1 MVKKYNKKSCHLE
14 YTLSMFGSKWKT
26 IILWYLG
33 KYGIHRYGE
42 LKKVLTGITAKM
54 LTSSLKELE
63 ADELIIRK
71 QYNQIPPKVEYSIS
85 ERGKELLPIIYEMY
99 DWGEKN
105 AKK

>member
-26 IILWYLG
+26 VILWYLG
-33 KYGIHRYGE
+33 VYGVHRYDE
-42 LKKVLTGITAKM
+42 LQKILTGITSKM

-63 ADELIIRK
+63 ADSLIIRK

-85 ERGKELLPIIYEMY
+85 ERGLTLMPIILAMY
-99 DWGEKN
+99 DWGKVQN
-105 AKK
+105 